1 MTDVNLLSL
10 FKPLADIILANEEI
24 LTTEKDRLR
33 DDSKAESILEAHKD
47 TFCRM
52 NPISW
57 QQFQQ
62 IIFHNSKRFDSLA
75 HEKNISRYQDVVNVI
90 NALCHP
96 KTVRSACDLYLQQ
109 IRDSGQKWKKQHN
122 KSEKNEIPAID
133 IYSFLPFRPLEWT
146 LLILGSSQF
155 CSDQSICK

>member
-10 FKPLADIILANEEI
+10 FKPLADMILANEET
-24 LTTEKDRLR
+24 LTTEKDRLS
-33 DDSKAESILEAHKD
+33 DDSKAKSILEEHKD

-62 IIFHNSKRFDSLA
+62 IILYNSKRFDSLV
-75 HEKNISRYQDVVNVI
+75 HEKNISRYQDVENVI

-109 IRDSGQKWKKQHN
+109 IRDSSQK
-122 KSEKNEIPAID
+122 
-133 IYSFLPFRPLEWT
+133 
-146 LLILGSSQF
+146 
-155 CSDQSICK
+155 